1 GRSPLGSTPP
11 SDPATTGARGAA
23 DAHPPPTASGTGLRR
38 HRRNR
43 LDVLPEVEGKE
54 HRPHEAEGPRAR
66 QRVEPLRAGVASE
79 AEGIPET
86 TPNVRGLRSTGN
98 RGGSRRAAIER
109 WTR

>member
-1 GRSPLGSTPP
+1 SFHP
-11 SDPATTGARGAA
+11 TTKGARGGT
-23 DAHPPPTASGTGLRR
+23 DAYPPQALPGTRMRR

-43 LDVLPEVEGKE
+43 LDVLPEVQGKE

-79 AEGIPET
+79 AERLPQT
-86 TPNVRGLRSTGN
+86 TPNVRRLRSTGN
-98 RGGSRRAAIER
+98 RGGSRRTAIKR